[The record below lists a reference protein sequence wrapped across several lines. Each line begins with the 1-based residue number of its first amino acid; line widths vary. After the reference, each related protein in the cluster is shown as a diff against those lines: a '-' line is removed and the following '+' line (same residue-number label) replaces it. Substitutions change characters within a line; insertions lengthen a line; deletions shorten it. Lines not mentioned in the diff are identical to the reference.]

1 MQTLTQPLTKSE
13 KIHLNLKDIAKII
26 REQLKKEFPKC
37 IFSIQIQRYS
47 MGQSLHINLM
57 QAPFEVFDCVRTIDK
72 HGNIVNRGSAQLNH
86 YTIMHDYD
94 VEDGYSN
101 GAYLTREAWVVLQR
115 AVKLSNEYNFD
126 ESDIQT
132 DYFSVN
138 FYLQLSIGK
147 WNVAFV
153 KKGDPKCSK
162 L

>member
-1 MQTLTQPLTKSE
+1 MQTITQPLTKSE
-13 KIHLNLKDIAKII
+13 KIHLNLKDIAKLI
-26 REQLKKEFPKC
+26 REKLKKEFPNC
-37 IFSIQIQRYS
+37 VFSIQIQRYS

-57 QAPFEVFDCVRTIDK
+57 QAPFEVFDLIRTIDK
-72 HGNIVNRGSAQLNH
+72 HGNVINRGHAQLNH
-86 YTIMHDYD
+86 YSINNDYD
-94 VEDGYSN
+94 TEKGYSN

-147 WNVAFV
+147 WDKEFT
-153 KKGDPKCSK
+153 K